1 MPLVGPIS
9 AAFFAAPLPVKK
21 WLRATFLRFGEKLTT
36 VTPAW
41 YDVEKEDVTMQLI
54 RIYDMPPCRMIASPV
69 GMFGEPALDAF
80 DAWMN
85 AQPRTMFPRDFLTW
99 DDSDPPHPWFRWYY
113 QYEVGMTL
121 PAGAEVVDFPGGMY
135 AVATGIDQQTDKAAM
150 DAKVADFLLMNGLE
164 RDPGR
169 RELGNIITSPAVKA
183 ELGCEQMDYYYP
195 VRKAADATLVQY
207 AAVIARRAHAKQV
220 DKSGK
225 PYIGHIERVAARVES
240 DEAKCVALLHDV
252 LEDADILPEAEM
264 RRIFGDA
271 IADGVLSVTRREGE
285 SYEAFVRRAGE
296 NPLGRQV
303 KIADL
308 IDNSNLS
315 RLDRVTITDVQ
326 RQRKYNDALMYLL
339 SLK

>member
-1 MPLVGPIS
+1 
-9 AAFFAAPLPVKK
+9 
-21 WLRATFLRFGEKLTT
+21 
-36 VTPAW
+36 
-41 YDVEKEDVTMQLI
+41 MQTI

-80 DAWMN
+80 EAWMEKH
-85 AQPRTMFPRDFLTW
+85 PRTMFPQEFLTW
-99 DDSDPPHPWFRWYY
+99 DDSDPAHPGFRWYY
-113 QYEVGMTL
+113 MYEDGMTP

-135 AVATGIDQQTDKAAM
+135 AVATGIDQQTNKAAM
-150 DAKVADFLLMNGLE
+150 DAKVAAFLLMNGLE
-164 RDPGR
+164 RDPAR

-183 ELGCEQMDYYYP
+183 VLGCEQMDYYYP
-195 VRKAADATLVQY
+195 VRKAAGAMLVQR
-207 AAVIARRAHAKQV
+207 AAAIACKAHANQV

-225 PYIGHIERVAARVES
+225 PYIGHIERVAARVAG

-252 LEDADILPEAEM
+252 LEDTDILPAAEM

-271 IADGVLSVTRREGE
+271 ITDGVLSVTRREDE

-315 RLDRVTITDVQ
+315 RLDHITITDVQ

-339 SLK
+339 SLT